1 MRSHWKL
8 EGWWAKRSRGHRALR
23 IFCTPT
29 HPGPNCSTHSPMTD
43 RMLWVTARS
52 VLALFSWYSRDEADF
67 GCAQRM
73 ELMIPNHALFVTYGT
88 IFTVHHFFR
97 FTNSQCAIPAAYCV
111 LWSFNNGR
119 KWKRGSIIV
128 KQRLTVI
135 HLWHFTAESTI
146 DYGRKQRQIH
156 YAAHTHISRVLYI
169 SCSTLVIQNDQT
181 HAEGLQ
187 PSVIISLNVSTDY
200 GEMLLNNGRYGQSVS
215 NILFGLNNSVSVNT
229 DRLLMEHF
237 SSALWRTIKNK
248 KTHLIT
254 FRCHV
259 LLHFNSLI
267 SIYKQYTD
275 IY

>member
-1 MRSHWKL
+1 MGKTEQGTSRVENLLHPNAPRAKLLHALPDDWQDALGDGPLCAGPLQLVL
-8 EGWWAKRSRGHRALR
+8 EGWSWFWLRTESWINDPKSRSVCNLQHY
-23 IFCTPT
+23 IYCTP
-29 HPGPNCSTHSPMTD
+29 
-43 RMLWVTARS
+43 
-52 VLALFSWYSRDEADF
+52 
-67 GCAQRM
+67 
-73 ELMIPNHALFVTYGT
+73 
-88 IFTVHHFFR
+88 
-97 FTNSQCAIPAAYCV
+97 FTNSQCTMPAAYCV

-128 KQRLTVI
+128 KQQLTVI

-275 IY
+275 MY